1 MIRWWNFC
9 HRWCCVGLASFT
21 DAPSAVVALWLTGV
35 IFKADS
41 DLSNP
46 ISAPEGRG
54 ARAGASC
61 RSAELATI
69 KAGRSVKTSPVLPSR
84 AKALLKR
91 FFWGILNV
99 VKWSPPQLGHSK
111 RPSLTTKAKQT
122 PSPLPRP
129 CQFSSN
135 PLGLDPV
142 SRYPTTQGTHI
153 KTLLQPYFPLWLQP
167 FNCALINTVMVF
179 QAAESAR
186 RFLSP
191 TFFLYCLFYVAW
203 MRPRLWKQAR
213 QSSER
218 DSRAQLASS
227 QFGQQYQQT

>member
-1 MIRWWNFC
+1 MKLPPSLMLPGVATRTRVFYRC
-9 HRWCCVGLASFT
+9 TFRCRRALVDWCYLQSRFWSFQ
-21 DAPSAVVALWLTGV
+21 SHQR
-35 IFKADS
+35 
-41 DLSNP
+41 
-46 ISAPEGRG
+46 APEGRG
-54 ARAGASC
+54 AGAGASC

-91 FFWGILNV
+91 FFWGTLNV

-142 SRYPTTQGTHI
+142 IRYPTTQGTRI
-153 KTLLQPYFPLWLQP
+153 KRPLHPYFPLWLQH
-167 FNCALINTVMVF
+167 FNCALINGDGVSHTWVN
-179 QAAESAR
+179 S
-186 RFLSP
+186 
-191 TFFLYCLFYVAW
+191 
-203 MRPRLWKQAR
+203 
-213 QSSER
+213 
-218 DSRAQLASS
+218 
-227 QFGQQYQQT
+227 